1 MLGAGIKSHDA
12 IRTKINGKKSN
23 TYARHMQKK
32 KRKKRE
38 QSSPIVKNLIL
49 AENLY
54 EGFLVFQSAHALFGS
69 RINLVIASR
78 IRKLASLYII

>member
-1 MLGAGIKSHDA
+1 MMQLEPRSMGRNPT
-12 IRTKINGKKSN
+12 RTQD
-23 TYARHMQKK
+23 TCKK